1 MQNIS
6 SSVLIE
12 YSGDAAGEEPTLQ
25 AMKHYDGGTLHA
37 AQDHAKRSLR
47 DLWNFHLAIL

>member
-12 YSGDAAGEEPTLQ
+12 YSGDVAGEEPMLQ
-25 AMKHYDGGTLHA
+25 AVKHYDGRTLHA

-47 DLWNFHLAIL
+47 DL